1 MKKWLAQLIIII
13 LLVHSLPYSGLAVED
28 TEAPELI
35 SYTIESGEY
44 TVGDEVSVR
53 VEARDDSPQIPYV
66 SFFLKK
72 PITGA
77 WQYVSMDHQGDGVY
91 EGTLL
96 IEDGMESGRYVMG
109 FVNLVDA
116 QSNSRT
122 VYREKDDVQG
132 FEVYGTNSDTTAP
145 ELISYTIESG
155 EFTVGDEVSVRVE
168 ARDDSNQ
175 IPYVSFF
182 LKKPITGA
190 WQYVSMDHQGDGVYE
205 GTLLIEDGME
215 SGRYVMGFVN
225 LVDAQSNSR
234 TIYRNEEDTQG
245 FILRY
250 PSSDTV
256 KPTFAKIDSATLELD
271 EGDFQSF
278 KIFASDDLKLK
289 SVDATFVNEINE
301 TKTLSSTHV
310 TSDGFNMEL
319 PRSAFPKEAATWKLQ
334 SLRIQ
339 DMNANETIVTEGLSF
354 TVKTLAPITP
364 VDARIV
370 KSNESWSY
378 TTVNQD
384 IYIMPGAT
392 LTLGQGT
399 VLNGNV
405 YVGGRLRL
413 TGGVNVKGQLR
424 GTYFTFGYYTPSQDG
439 MVVMSGSNSV
449 YSMTATNQL
458 YDTLPFRL
466 ESTPVFEQDGQVSVS
481 GSFIPLS
488 TLYLNGEQLQT
499 KANGTFRVDLKTPED
514 RTLRFSMTDAYGKI
528 HRWSYR
534 VYKTD
539 VPVVTVT
546 LDSGIYLK
554 GQTVGLTA
562 TDGTIHVT
570 RNNQASVYEG
580 PFTLNETVSLSAYA
594 KDEIDRTSETVSRRY
609 EVMTIDPVTNRDTS
623 IQGTAEPGTHVTLT
637 LGADAST
644 VTTDETGRF
653 VFDGLQLTNQSTFSI
668 QATHGM
674 LASDVWTKS
683 IQDVIAPIVTG
694 VSHDHFYAQ
703 PVSFTFNEG
712 TATLNGNVVKSPV
725 RIETDGTYEL
735 VVKDE
740 ANNQTTVRF
749 TLDQQAPVL
758 TGVPNGLTNQIVTPT
773 FNEGVALLNGKSFTS
788 GQSITTD
795 GTYTL
800 IVRDK
805 AGHET
810 KQSFKIDRTAPVV
823 SNVQNGSLNR
833 NITPVFGEGTATLN
847 DKPFTSGTIVS
858 EEGVYELVVKDEA
871 GNVTKLTFTIDKTA
885 VEVQGVTANGH
896 YQTARPTFSEGTATL
911 NDKPFTS
918 GTVVSEEGV
927 YELVVKDEAGNVTK
941 VTFTID
947 KTAVEVQGVTAD
959 GYYQSARPTFSEGTA
974 TLNDKP
980 FTSGTVVS
988 EEGVYN
994 LVVKDEAGNVTKVT
1008 FTIDK
1013 TAVEV
1018 QGVTADGYYQSV
1030 RPTFSEGTAT
1040 LNDKPFVSG
1049 ALVSEE
1055 GIYELVVKDKALN
1068 VTKVMFTVDKTA
1080 VEVQG
1085 VTADGHYQSVRPTF
1099 SEGTATLNDKTFTSG
1114 TVVSEEGVYELEV
1127 KDKAGNVTKITFTID
1142 KTAVEVQGVTE
1153 EGTYPSAQPTFS
1165 EGEAT
1170 LNGKPFTSGQVIT
1183 TDGNYTLT
1191 VTDRAGNQTVVH
1203 FTIDATPPAV
1213 SGFTS
1218 GKVAY
1223 REVKPTFTEGTAT
1236 LNGKPFLSGTTIA
1249 TAGKYTL
1256 EITDEHGNKRSETFT
1271 IDRTSPVVTGVTH
1284 RQLTNKDLVIKF
1296 NEGTATLNGR
1306 RIANQTKV
1314 STSGAYTLRVTD
1326 AAGNI
1331 TQLTFTIDKKAPD
1344 RPTLL
1349 TLTNKSTRVTGKAEK
1364 GAMVYIYYNNRTY
1377 KAKASGTGVY
1387 RYDMKTTK
1395 VGATVS
1401 VRALDAAGNLSPL
1414 TSLRVLNTFRTFS
1427 VNSVRASQTYVT
1439 GKGNEGATVQAFVG
1453 TKAISKTAKV
1463 DSRGNYKL
1471 VIPRQK
1477 SGVTVTVKMKQSGYQ
1492 DMKKMIKVTR

>member
-1 MKKWLAQLIIII
+1 MKKWLAQILII
-13 LLVHSLPYSGLAVED
+13 LLVGSSLQVSASTID
-28 TEAPELI
+28 TQAPQVVDYTLGNK
-35 SYTIESGEY
+35 SYTIGSTVTIRATIQDDISGVQGAMAYLQKPHSNDLISVFLRKTENDVYEGSLKIIDGMEPGRYLIKYFFVHDNVSNSQNIYFTDETKYFEITGTQADVTPPKVISYSYSRDVITIGDTVRVSAIVEDDISGVAGVMIYLQKPISGDTVSLFLRPQNNGRYEADLKVIEGMESGKYRVKYFFVHDKASNSQNIYLSQQNEPFFEIFGTQNDLNAPKIIEYSFDKKEY
-44 TVGDEVSVR
+44 TVGETINIS
-53 VEARDDSPQIPYV
+53 ANIQDDISGVAGVMMYLQKPLTADVFSI
-66 SFFLKK
+66 FLKLK
-72 PITGA
+72 QNGR
-77 WQYVSMDHQGDGVY
+77 Y
-91 EGTLL
+91 EGSIKV
-96 IEDGMESGRYVMG
+96 IEGMEPGRYILKYF
-109 FVNLVDA
+109 FVHDNV
-116 QSNSRT
+116 SNSENIYRT
-122 VYREKDDVQG
+122 NEDQNEFVIK
-132 FEVYGTNSDTTAP
+132 T
-145 ELISYTIESG
+145 
-155 EFTVGDEVSVRVE
+155 EFT
-168 ARDDSNQ
+168 
-175 IPYVSFF
+175 P
-182 LKKPITGA
+182 PIF
-190 WQYVSMDHQGDGVYE
+190 E
-205 GTLLIEDGME
+205 
-215 SGRYVMGFVN
+215 
-225 LVDAQSNSR
+225 
-234 TIYRNEEDTQG
+234 
-245 FILRY
+245 
-250 PSSDTV
+250 
-256 KPTFAKIDSATLELD
+256 KIDSGTLELD

-278 KIFASDDLKLK
+278 TIFASDDLKLK
-289 SVDATFVNEINE
+289 SVDATFVNEFNE
-301 TKTLSSTHV
+301 KVTLSSTNV
-310 TSDGFNMEL
+310 TTDGFNMEL
-319 PRSAFPKEAATWKLQ
+319 PRNAFPKQAATWKLQ

-354 TVKTLAPITP
+354 IIQTLAPITP

-399 VLNGNV
+399 VLNGKV
-405 YVGGRLRL
+405 YVGGRLRM
-413 TGGVNVKGQLR
+413 TGGVTAYGQVR
-424 GTYFTFGYYTPSQDG
+424 GTYFINGYYIPSQDG
-439 MVVMSGSNSV
+439 MIVISGSNLV
-449 YSMTATNQL
+449 YSKTATNQL

-466 ESTPVFEQDGQVSVS
+466 ENTPVFEQDGQVSVS

-488 TLYLNGEQLQT
+488 TLYLNGEPLQT
-499 KANGTFRVDLKTPED
+499 KANGTFRVEFKTRED

-539 VPVVTVT
+539 IPVVTAT

-609 EVMTIDPVTNRDTS
+609 EIMTIDPVTNRDTS

-637 LGADAST
+637 LGADTST

-703 PVSFTFNEG
+703 SVSFTFNEG
-712 TATLNGNVVKSPV
+712 TATMNGNVVTSPV
-725 RIETDGTYEL
+725 RVETDGTYEL

-749 TLDQQAPVL
+749 TLDQQVPVL
-758 TGVPNGLTNQIVTPT
+758 TGVPSGLTNQIVTPT

-805 AGHET
+805 AGNET
-810 KQSFKIDRTAPVV
+810 KQSFTIDRTAPVV
-823 SNVQNGSLNR
+823 SNIQNGSFNR
-833 NITPVFGEGTATLN
+833 NITPVFG
-847 DKPFTSGTIVS
+847 
-858 EEGVYELVVKDEA
+858 
-871 GNVTKLTFTIDKTA
+871 
-885 VEVQGVTANGH
+885 
-896 YQTARPTFSEGTATL
+896 
-911 NDKPFTS
+911 
-918 GTVVSEEGV
+918 
-927 YELVVKDEAGNVTK
+927 
-941 VTFTID
+941 
-947 KTAVEVQGVTAD
+947 
-959 GYYQSARPTFSEGTA
+959 EGTA

-994 LVVKDEAGNVTKVT
+994 LVVKDEAGNVTK
-1008 FTIDK
+1008 
-1013 TAVEV
+1013 
-1018 QGVTADGYYQSV
+1018 
-1030 RPTFSEGTAT
+1030 
-1040 LNDKPFVSG
+1040 L
-1049 ALVSEE
+1049 
-1055 GIYELVVKDKALN
+1055 
-1068 VTKVMFTVDKTA
+1068 
-1080 VEVQG
+1080 
-1085 VTADGHYQSVRPTF
+1085 
-1099 SEGTATLNDKTFTSG
+1099 
-1114 TVVSEEGVYELEV
+1114 
-1127 KDKAGNVTKITFTID
+1127 TFTID

-1153 EGTYPSAQPTFS
+1153 DGTYPSAQPTFS

-1170 LNGKPFTSGQVIT
+1170 LNGKPFTLGQAIT
-1183 TDGNYTLT
+1183 TDGNYTLI

-1213 SGFTS
+1213 NGFTS

-1256 EITDEHGNKRSETFT
+1256 EITDVHGNKRSEMFT

-1331 TQLTFTIDKKAPD
+1331 TQLTFTIDKKAPA

-1377 KAKASGTGVY
+1377 KAKASSTGVY

-1427 VNSVRASQTYVT
+1427 VNPVRASQTYVT
-1439 GKGNEGATVQAFVG
+1439 GKGNKGATVQAFVG

-1492 DMKKMIKVTR
+1492 DLKKTTKVVR

>member
-1 MKKWLAQLIIII
+1 MKKWLAQILVI
-13 LLVHSLPYSGLAVED
+13 LLVGSSLQVSASTIDTQAPKVIDYTLGNKSYSIGSTVTISAVIQDDASGVGGVIVYLQKPNSND
-28 TEAPELI
+28 TIFVHL
-35 SYTIESGEY
+35 
-44 TVGDEVSVR
+44 
-53 VEARDDSPQIPYV
+53 
-66 SFFLKK
+66 FKK
-72 PITGA
+72 EN
-77 WQYVSMDHQGDGVY
+77 DVY
-91 EGTLL
+91 EGTLDIVTGMETGRYTVKYFFVYDNL
-96 IEDGMESGRYVMG
+96 SNSEYTNEVVNHDKYIDVIGTQDDVTPPRIVDYSFNQEEYKIGDKLKISAHIEDDISGVGGVMVYLQKPISGKTMWVHLFSKGNNTYEGVMDVIEGMESGTYRVKYF
-109 FVNLVDA
+109 FVYDKV
-116 QSNSRT
+116 SNSADI
-122 VYREKDDVQG
+122 YRAKDDERSFSIV
-132 FEVYGTNSDTTAP
+132 GTQNDMTAP
-145 ELISYTIESG
+145 KIIDYSFSKKEFTSG
-155 EFTVGDEVSVRVE
+155 ENVTISANVEDDISGVGGVV
-168 ARDDSNQ
+168 AYLQ
-175 IPYVSFF
+175 
-182 LKKPITGA
+182 KPISKESLWVHLFEKEKGIYEGNLKIVEGMEPG
-190 WQYVSMDHQGDGVYE
+190 QYVIKYFFVY
-205 GTLLIEDGME
+205 DK
-215 SGRYVMGFVN
+215 V
-225 LVDAQSNSR
+225 SNSED
-234 TIYRNEEDTQG
+234 IYRTQDDVEV
-245 FILRY
+245 FN
-250 PSSDTV
+250 V
-256 KPTFAKIDSATLELD
+256 KTEFTPPTFEKVNPYTLELD
-271 EGDFQSF
+271 EGDLQSF
-278 KIFASDDLKLK
+278 TIFAHDDLKLK
-289 SVDATFVNEINE
+289 SVDATFVNESNE
-301 TKTLSSTHV
+301 TTTLSSTNV
-310 TSDGFNMEL
+310 TTDGFNMEL

-488 TLYLNGEQLQT
+488 TLYLNGEPLQT
-499 KANGTFRVDLKTPED
+499 KANGTFRVELKTPED

-562 TDGTIHVT
+562 TDGTIHVI

-637 LGADAST
+637 LGADTST

-694 VSHDHFYAQ
+694 VSDDHFYAQ

-712 TATLNGNVVKSPV
+712 TATMNGNVVTSPV
-725 RIETDGTYEL
+725 RVETDGTYEL

-758 TGVPNGLTNQIVTPT
+758 TGVPNDLTNQIVTPT

-805 AGHET
+805 AGNET
-810 KQSFKIDRTAPVV
+810 KQSFTIDRTAPVV
-823 SNVQNGSLNR
+823 SNIQNGSFNR
-833 NITPVFGEGTATLN
+833 DITPIF
-847 DKPFTSGTIVS
+847 K
-858 EEGVYELVVKDEA
+858 
-871 GNVTKLTFTIDKTA
+871 
-885 VEVQGVTANGH
+885 
-896 YQTARPTFSEGTATL
+896 
-911 NDKPFTS
+911 
-918 GTVVSEEGV
+918 
-927 YELVVKDEAGNVTK
+927 
-941 VTFTID
+941 
-947 KTAVEVQGVTAD
+947 
-959 GYYQSARPTFSEGTA
+959 EGTA

-994 LVVKDEAGNVTKVT
+994 LVVKDKAGNVTKVT

-1018 QGVTADGYYQSV
+1018 QGVTED
-1030 RPTFSEGTAT
+1030 
-1040 LNDKPFVSG
+1040 
-1049 ALVSEE
+1049 
-1055 GIYELVVKDKALN
+1055 
-1068 VTKVMFTVDKTA
+1068 
-1080 VEVQG
+1080 
-1085 VTADGHYQSVRPTF
+1085 
-1099 SEGTATLNDKTFTSG
+1099 
-1114 TVVSEEGVYELEV
+1114 
-1127 KDKAGNVTKITFTID
+1127 
-1142 KTAVEVQGVTE
+1142 
-1153 EGTYPSAQPTFS
+1153 GTYPSAQPTFS

-1170 LNGKPFTSGQVIT
+1170 LNGKPFTSGQAIV
-1183 TDGNYTLT
+1183 TDGNYTLI

-1203 FTIDATPPAV
+1203 FTVDATPPAV

-1223 REVKPTFTEGTAT
+1223 REVKPTFTEGAAT

-1296 NEGTATLNGR
+1296 NEGTATLNGK

-1331 TQLTFTIDKKAPD
+1331 TQLTFTIDKKAPA

-1377 KAKASGTGVY
+1377 KAKASSTGVY

-1427 VNSVRASQTYVT
+1427 VNPVRASQTYVT
-1439 GKGNEGATVQAFVG
+1439 GKGNKGATVQAFVG

-1492 DMKKMIKVTR
+1492 DLKKTTKVVR

>member
-1 MKKWLAQLIIII
+1 MVAKDDL
-13 LLVHSLPYSGLAVED
+13 SG
-28 TEAPELI
+28 I
-35 SYTIESGEY
+35 K
-44 TVGDEVSVR
+44 SV
-53 VEARDDSPQIPYV
+53 Y
-66 SFFLKK
+66 FYLKK
-72 PITGA
+72 PITGGS
-77 WQYVSMDHQGDGVY
+77 QHVRLYHQGDGVY
-91 EGTLL
+91 RGTFT
-96 IEDGMESGRYVMG
+96 IEEGMESGRYVM
-109 FVNLVDA
+109 
-116 QSNSRT
+116 
-122 VYREKDDVQG
+122 KW
-132 FEVYGTNSDTTAP
+132 
-145 ELISYTIESG
+145 
-155 EFTVGDEVSVRVE
+155 
-168 ARDDSNQ
+168 
-175 IPYVSFF
+175 
-182 LKKPITGA
+182 IT
-190 WQYVSMDHQGDGVYE
+190 
-205 GTLLIEDGME
+205 LEDN
-215 SGRYVMGFVN
+215 R
-225 LVDAQSNSR
+225 SNSR
-234 TIYRNEEDTQG
+234 TIYGSLNDLQG
-245 FILRY
+245 FTLRY

-256 KPTFAKIDSATLELD
+256 KPTFEKIDSATLELD

-278 KIFASDDLKLK
+278 TIFASDDLKLK
-289 SVDATFVNEINE
+289 SADATFVNEFNE
-301 TKTLSSTHV
+301 TVTLSSTNV
-310 TSDGFNMEL
+310 TTDGFNMEL
-319 PRSAFPKEAATWKLQ
+319 SRSAFPKEAATWKLQ

-392 LTLGQGT
+392 LTVGQGT

-466 ESTPVFEQDGQVSVS
+466 ESTPVFEQDGQVSVL

-488 TLYLNGEQLQT
+488 TLYLNGEPLQT
-499 KANGTFRVDLKTPED
+499 KANGTFRVELKTPED

-539 VPVVTVT
+539 IPVVTAT

-580 PFTLNETVSLSAYA
+580 PFTLNETVILSAYA

-609 EVMTIDPVTNRDTS
+609 EIMTIDPVTNRDTS

-637 LGADAST
+637 LGADTST

-683 IQDVIAPIVTG
+683 IQDVIAPTVTG

-712 TATLNGNVVKSPV
+712 TATMNGNVVTSPV
-725 RIETDGTYEL
+725 RVETDGTYEL

-758 TGVPNGLTNQIVTPT
+758 TGVPNDLTNQIVTPT

-805 AGHET
+805 AGNET
-810 KQSFKIDRTAPVV
+810 KQSFTIDRTAPVV
-823 SNVQNGSLNR
+823 SNIQNGSFNR
-833 NITPVFGEGTATLN
+833 NITPVFG
-847 DKPFTSGTIVS
+847 
-858 EEGVYELVVKDEA
+858 
-871 GNVTKLTFTIDKTA
+871 
-885 VEVQGVTANGH
+885 
-896 YQTARPTFSEGTATL
+896 EGTATL

-927 YELVVKDEAGNVTK
+927 YELVVKDDAENITKIMFTIDKTAVEVQGVTANGYYQSARPAFSEGTATLNDKPFTSGTLVAEEGIYELVVKDDAGNVTK
-941 VTFTID
+941 VMFTID

-988 EEGVYN
+988 EEGVY
-994 LVVKDEAGNVTKVT
+994 
-1008 FTIDK
+1008 
-1013 TAVEV
+1013 
-1018 QGVTADGYYQSV
+1018 
-1030 RPTFSEGTAT
+1030 
-1040 LNDKPFVSG
+1040 
-1049 ALVSEE
+1049 
-1055 GIYELVVKDKALN
+1055 
-1068 VTKVMFTVDKTA
+1068 
-1080 VEVQG
+1080 
-1085 VTADGHYQSVRPTF
+1085 
-1099 SEGTATLNDKTFTSG
+1099 
-1114 TVVSEEGVYELEV
+1114 ELEV

-1153 EGTYPSAQPTFS
+1153 AGTYPFAQPTFS

-1170 LNGKPFTSGQVIT
+1170 LNGKPFTSGQAIA
-1183 TDGNYTLT
+1183 TDGNYTLI
-1191 VTDRAGNQTVVH
+1191 VTDRAGNQTVVQ
-1203 FTIDATPPAV
+1203 FTIDATPPAL

-1271 IDRTSPVVTGVTH
+1271 IDRTSPVVSGVTH

-1331 TQLTFTIDKKAPD
+1331 TQLTFTIDKKAPA

-1377 KAKASGTGVY
+1377 KAKASSTGVY

-1427 VNSVRASQTYVT
+1427 VNPVRANQTYVT
-1439 GKGNEGATVQAFVG
+1439 GKGNKGATVQAFVG

-1463 DSRGNYKL
+1463 DSRGNYKF

-1492 DMKKMIKVTR
+1492 DLKKTIKVVR

>member
-13 LLVHSLPYSGLAVED
+13 LLVHSLPYSGFAVED
-28 TEAPELI
+28 MEPPELV

-44 TVGDEVSVR
+44 TVGDTVNVEVITK
-53 VEARDDSPQIPYV
+53 DQSPLSYV
-66 SFFLKK
+66 FLRLKK
-72 PITGA
+72 PITGGS
-77 WQYVSMDHQGDGVY
+77 QTVFFNHVGDGVY
-91 EGTLL
+91 RGTFT
-96 IEDGMESGRYVMG
+96 IEEGMESGHYVMNSVYLEDVRG
-109 FVNLVDA
+109 NDRTIYRDA
-116 QSNSRT
+116 EDT
-122 VYREKDDVQG
+122 QG
-132 FEVYGTNSDTTAP
+132 FNVYGTTVDMTAP
-145 ELISYTIESG
+145 ELVSYTIESG
-155 EFTVGDEVSVRVE
+155 EFTVGDKVNVEVVTKDQSPL
-168 ARDDSNQ
+168 S
-175 IPYVSFF
+175 YVFLR
-182 LKKPITGA
+182 LKKPITGGS
-190 WQYVSMDHQGDGVYE
+190 QTVYFNHVGDGVYRGTFTIE
-205 GTLLIEDGME
+205 EGMESGHYVMNSVYLEDVRGNDRTIYRDAEDTQGFNVYGTMVDMTAPELVSYTIESGEFTVGDKVDVEVVTKDQSPLSYVFLRLKKPISGGTQTVYFNHVGDGVYRGTLTFQEGME
-215 SGRYVMGFVN
+215 SGRYVMSSIYLEDVRGN
-225 LVDAQSNSR
+225 DR
-234 TIYRNEEDTQG
+234 TIYRDAEDTQG
-245 FILRY
+245 FTLRY
-250 PSSDTV
+250 SSSDAI
-256 KPTFAKIDSATLELD
+256 KPTFEKIDSATLELD
-271 EGDFQSF
+271 EGDFQSLT
-278 KIFASDDLKLK
+278 IFASDDLKLK
-289 SVDATFVNEINE
+289 SVDATFVNEFNE
-301 TKTLSSTHV
+301 ITTLSSTHV

-339 DMNANETIVTEGLSF
+339 DMNANETIVTEGLPF
-354 TVKTLAPITP
+354 TVQTLAPISP

-399 VLNGNV
+399 VLNGKV
-405 YVGGRLRL
+405 YVGGRLRM
-413 TGGVNVKGQLR
+413 TGGVTAYGQVR
-424 GTYFTFGYYTPSQDG
+424 GTYFINGYYIPSQDG
-439 MVVMSGSNSV
+439 MIVISGSNSV

-466 ESTPVFEQDGQVSVS
+466 ENTPVFEHDGQVSVS

-488 TLYLNGEQLQT
+488 TLYLNGEPLQT
-499 KANGTFRVDLKTPED
+499 KANGTFRVELKTPED

-594 KDEIDRTSETVSRRY
+594 KDEIDRTSETVSHRY

-637 LGADAST
+637 LGADTST

-653 VFDGLQLTNQSTFSI
+653 VFDGLQLNNQSTFSI

-712 TATLNGNVVKSPV
+712 TATLNGNGVTSPV
-725 RIETDGTYEL
+725 RVETDGTYEL

-740 ANNQTTVRF
+740 ANNQTIVRF

-788 GQSITTD
+788 GQSISTD

-805 AGHET
+805 AGNET
-810 KQSFKIDRTAPVV
+810 KQSFTIDRTAPVV
-823 SNVQNGSLNR
+823 SNVQNGSFNR

-847 DKPFTSGTIVS
+847 DKP
-858 EEGVYELVVKDEA
+858 
-871 GNVTKLTFTIDKTA
+871 
-885 VEVQGVTANGH
+885 
-896 YQTARPTFSEGTATL
+896 
-911 NDKPFTS
+911 
-918 GTVVSEEGV
+918 
-927 YELVVKDEAGNVTK
+927 
-941 VTFTID
+941 
-947 KTAVEVQGVTAD
+947 
-959 GYYQSARPTFSEGTA
+959 
-974 TLNDKP
+974 
-980 FTSGTVVS
+980 
-988 EEGVYN
+988 
-994 LVVKDEAGNVTKVT
+994 
-1008 FTIDK
+1008 
-1013 TAVEV
+1013 
-1018 QGVTADGYYQSV
+1018 
-1030 RPTFSEGTAT
+1030 
-1040 LNDKPFVSG
+1040 
-1049 ALVSEE
+1049 
-1055 GIYELVVKDKALN
+1055 
-1068 VTKVMFTVDKTA
+1068 
-1080 VEVQG
+1080 
-1085 VTADGHYQSVRPTF
+1085 
-1099 SEGTATLNDKTFTSG
+1099 FTSG

-1153 EGTYPSAQPTFS
+1153 AGTYPFAQPTFS
-1165 EGEAT
+1165 EGEAM
-1170 LNGKPFTSGQVIT
+1170 LNGKPFTSGQAIT
-1183 TDGNYTLT
+1183 ADGNYTLI
-1191 VTDRAGNQTVVH
+1191 VTDRAGNQTFVQ

-1223 REVKPTFTEGTAT
+1223 REVKPTFTEGAAT

-1296 NEGTATLNGR
+1296 NEGTATLNGK

-1331 TQLTFTIDKKAPD
+1331 TQLTFIIDKKAPA

-1377 KAKASGTGVY
+1377 KAKASSTGVY

-1427 VNSVRASQTYVT
+1427 VNPVRANQTYVT
-1439 GKGNEGATVQAFVG
+1439 GKGNKGATVQAFVG

-1463 DSRGNYKL
+1463 DSRGNYKF

-1492 DMKKMIKVTR
+1492 DLKKTTKVVR

>member
-13 LLVHSLPYSGLAVED
+13 LLVHSLPYSGFAMED

-35 SYTIESGEY
+35 SYTIDSGEY
-44 TVGDEVSVR
+44 TVGDTVNVEVV
-53 VEARDDSPQIPYV
+53 AKDDLSELSYV
-66 SFFLKK
+66 FLYLKK
-72 PITGA
+72 PITGDA
-77 WQYVSMDHQGDGVY
+77 EYVSMSHQGGGVY
-91 EGTLL
+91 RGTFI
-96 IEDGMESGRYVMG
+96 IEEGMESGHYVMHRIYLKDSRG
-109 FVNLVDA
+109 NDRSIYRDA
-116 QSNSRT
+116 
-122 VYREKDDVQG
+122 EDAQG
-132 FEVYGTNSDTTAP
+132 FEVYGTTSDTTAP
-145 ELISYTIESG
+145 ELVSYTIEPG
-155 EFTVGDEVSVRVE
+155 EFTVGDTVNVEVV
-168 ARDDSNQ
+168 AKDDLSELS
-175 IPYVSFF
+175 YVFLY
-182 LKKPITGA
+182 LKKPITGDA
-190 WQYVSMDHQGDGVYE
+190 EYVSMSHQGGGVYR
-205 GTLLIEDGME
+205 GTFIIEEGME
-215 SGRYVMGFVN
+215 SGHYVMHRIY
-225 LVDAQSNSR
+225 LKDSR
-234 TIYRNEEDTQG
+234 GNDRSIYRDAEDTQG
-245 FILRY
+245 FEVYGTTSDTTAPELVSYTIEPGEFTVGDTVNVEVVAKDDLSELSYVFLYLKKPITGDAEYVSMSHQGGGVYRGTFTIEEGMESGHYVMHRIYLKDSRGNDRSIYRHAEDTQGFTLRY
-250 PSSDTV
+250 SLSDVV
-256 KPTFAKIDSATLELD
+256 KPTFEKIDSGTLELD
-271 EGDFQSF
+271 EGDLQSF
-278 KIFASDDLKLK
+278 TIFASDDLKLK
-289 SVDATFVNEINE
+289 SVDATFVNEFNE
-301 TKTLSSTHV
+301 TTTLSSTHV
-310 TSDGFNMEL
+310 MSDGFNMEL

-339 DMNANETIVTEGLSF
+339 DMNANETIVKEGLSF
-354 TVKTLAPITP
+354 TVQTLAPITP

-370 KSNESWSY
+370 TFNESWSY
-378 TTVNQD
+378 TTVDQD
-384 IYIMPGAT
+384 VYIMPGVT

-488 TLYLNGEQLQT
+488 TLYLNGEPLQT
-499 KANGTFRVDLKTPED
+499 KANGTFRVELKTPED

-539 VPVVTVT
+539 VPVVTAT

-554 GQTVGLTA
+554 GQTVGLAT

-570 RNNQASVYEG
+570 RNNQAFVYEG
-580 PFTLNETVSLSAYA
+580 SFTLNETVSLSAYA

-623 IQGTAEPGTHVTLT
+623 IQGTAEPGTHVSLT
-637 LGADAST
+637 LGTDTST

-653 VFDGLQLTNQSTFSI
+653 VFNGLQLTNQATFSL

-674 LASDVWTKS
+674 LTSDVWTKS

-712 TATLNGNVVKSPV
+712 TATLNGNVVTSPV
-725 RIETDGTYEL
+725 RVETDRTYEL

-749 TLDQQAPVL
+749 TLDQQAPIL

-805 AGHET
+805 AGNAT
-810 KQSFKIDRTAPVV
+810 KQSFTIDRTAPVV
-823 SNVQNGSLNR
+823 SNVQNGSFNR
-833 NITPVFGEGTATLN
+833 DITPIF
-847 DKPFTSGTIVS
+847 K
-858 EEGVYELVVKDEA
+858 
-871 GNVTKLTFTIDKTA
+871 
-885 VEVQGVTANGH
+885 
-896 YQTARPTFSEGTATL
+896 
-911 NDKPFTS
+911 
-918 GTVVSEEGV
+918 
-927 YELVVKDEAGNVTK
+927 
-941 VTFTID
+941 
-947 KTAVEVQGVTAD
+947 
-959 GYYQSARPTFSEGTA
+959 EGTA

-994 LVVKDEAGNVTKVT
+994 L
-1008 FTIDK
+1008 
-1013 TAVEV
+1013 
-1018 QGVTADGYYQSV
+1018 
-1030 RPTFSEGTAT
+1030 
-1040 LNDKPFVSG
+1040 
-1049 ALVSEE
+1049 
-1055 GIYELVVKDKALN
+1055 
-1068 VTKVMFTVDKTA
+1068 
-1080 VEVQG
+1080 
-1085 VTADGHYQSVRPTF
+1085 
-1099 SEGTATLNDKTFTSG
+1099 
-1114 TVVSEEGVYELEV
+1114 EV

-1142 KTAVEVQGVTE
+1142 KTAVEVLGVTE
-1153 EGTYPSAQPTFS
+1153 DGTYPSAQPTFS

-1170 LNGKPFTSGQVIT
+1170 LNGKPFTSGQAIA
-1183 TDGNYTLT
+1183 TDGNYTLI
-1191 VTDRAGNQTVVH
+1191 VTDRAGNQTVVQ
-1203 FTIDATPPAV
+1203 FTVDATPPAV
-1213 SGFTS
+1213 SGFAS

-1296 NEGTATLNGR
+1296 NEGTATLNGK

-1331 TQLTFTIDKKAPD
+1331 TQLTFTIDKKAPA

-1377 KAKASGTGVY
+1377 KAKASSTGVY

-1414 TSLRVLNTFRTFS
+1414 ASLRVLNTFRTFS
-1427 VNSVRASQTYVT
+1427 VNPVRASQTYVT
-1439 GKGNEGATVQAFVG
+1439 GKGNKGATVQAFVG